1 MDVLYQEEE
10 IAEEGELF
18 VSKEVL
24 EEYEKYKRGW
34 SKEVDYPQQII
45 GRQILYL

>member
-1 MDVLYQEEE
+1 MDALYQEEE

-24 EEYEKYKRGW
+24 EEYEEYKRGW